1 MAYVAGYEH
10 DIFISYAHRDDES
23 PAGAQQ
29 GWVTTLCQE
38 LRKGLSAKLDGP
50 PPDVWMDHRLA
61 MNAAL
66 GPELDER
73 LSRSAVLLIVVSPPY
88 LGSHWCREE
97 RGTFLGLVKRRRGA
111 KAAGSVFVIEKDRV
125 EERPP
130 ELNDL
135 VGRPLWICDDNDRVV
150 TRTLGWPQPRGAGDP
165 YWDQVNW
172 ISTYLAEQLKLL
184 KRTAD
189 GPPAVRN
196 GTDAPEPLAHDA
208 RPAVLVARATDDL
221 YEEHTLVLNYLQQAG
236 IQTLPEEGFPEDPEA
251 VRGVAERCLP
261 RAKVFVQLLG
271 PKVGRY
277 GPDWPLGF
285 PGIQLESAKHS
296 GLPVLQWR
304 DARLD
309 VGSVANE
316 GYRQLLDGPEVRAC
330 GLEEFKA
337 AIVEEA
343 RRPPPAEES
352 DDRPVLISAIED
364 DRTVADALGNWLE
377 QRDVPAMQWVDQ
389 RAAAANQCRFADFVK
404 GSSGFIVICREN
416 TDASWLMRQL
426 KEGRKYGS
434 QGARPIRL
442 ALYDGQGPED
452 PVITAPGLN
461 RLDCRT
467 GLNERA
473 LSDFVTSLR
482 G

>member
-1 MAYVAGYEH
+1 MAYVPGYEH
-10 DIFISYAHRDDES
+10 DIFISYAHRDDEP

-50 PPDVWMDHRLA
+50 PPEVWMDHRLA

-88 LGSHWCREE
+88 LASHWCREE
-97 RGTFLGLVKRRRGA
+97 RGTFLRLMKERRGA

-125 EERPP
+125 EQRPP
-130 ELNDL
+130 ELSDL
-135 VGRPLWICDDNDRVV
+135 VGRPLWLCDDNDRMV
-150 TRTLGWPQPRGAGDP
+150 TRTLGWPEPGRVGDP

-172 ISTYLAEQLKLL
+172 IGTYLAEQLKQL
-184 KRTAD
+184 KRGA
-189 GPPAVRN
+189 GAQPSVGS
-196 GTDAPEPLAHDA
+196 GTDSPEPDA

-221 YEEHTLVLNYLQQAG
+221 FEEYTLVLNYLQQAG
-236 IQTLPEEGFPEDPEA
+236 IHVLPEEAFPEDPEA
-251 VRGVAERCLP
+251 VRAFVERNLP
-261 RAKVFVQLLG
+261 RAKAFVQLLG

-285 PGIQLESAKHS
+285 PGIQLDAAKKS
-296 GLPVLQWR
+296 GLPILQWR

-309 VGSVANE
+309 VSNVANE
-316 GYRQLLDGPEVRAC
+316 GYRQLLDGPNVRAC

-343 RRPPPAEES
+343 RRPPPAKS
-352 DDRPVLISAIED
+352 VDSDRPVLISAIED
-364 DRTVADALGNWLE
+364 DRPVADALGNWLE
-377 QRDVPAMQWVDQ
+377 QRDVLAMQWVDQ
-389 RAAAANQCRFADFVK
+389 RAAAANQRRFADFVK
-404 GSSGFIVICREN
+404 ESKGFIVVCREN
-416 TDASWLMRQL
+416 TDASWLLRQL

-434 QGARPIRL
+434 QGASPVRL
-442 ALYDGQGPED
+442 ALYDGAAPDD
-452 PVITAPGLN
+452 PVISSPGLN
-461 RLDCRT
+461 RLDCRR
-467 GLNERA
+467 GINEHALNE
-473 LSDFVTSLR
+473 FVASLR
-482 G
+482 S